1 MRIIVAEY
9 PKSGG
14 TWIVGMLGD
23 ALQLP
28 KRDIYI
34 NDQHPWLEDS
44 SKGIDLRKHPW
55 FIDSTSLSLTDSCV
69 IKSHELPHSSL
80 TEFPARFIHLVRDGR
95 DVVVSKYF
103 YEKDFCV
110 ANGIYERFD
119 VPFENYI
126 MQVTLEWRNYV
137 LAWMKCGVAT
147 IRYED
152 FLQDTPSTL
161 RAVLDGLGLTVG
173 DAELQQAIDANT
185 KAKLKQAL
193 DKAHKYN
200 TFIRKGVSGDWEHYF
215 NRENV
220 RTFKDLAG
228 DILIQ
233 LGYENSLHW

>member
-55 FIDSTSLSLTDSCV
+55 FADSASLNLTDNCI
-69 IKSHELPHSSL
+69 IKSHELPNSPL
-80 TEFPARFIHLVRDGR
+80 INFPAKFIHLVRDGR

-119 VPFENYI
+119 IPFEDYVV
-126 MQVTLEWRNYV
+126 QVALEWRNYV
-137 LAWMKCGVAT
+137 FAWMKCGIAT
-147 IRYED
+147 IKYEH
-152 FLQDTPSTL
+152 FLQDARNTACMAL
-161 RAVLDGLGLTVG
+161 EELGLAVE

-185 KAKLKQAL
+185 KTKLRQAL

-200 TFIRKGVSGDWEHYF
+200 TFIRKGVSGDWKHF
-215 NRENV
+215 FSKTDV
-220 RTFKDLAG
+220 RTFKEVAG
-228 DILIQ
+228 DALIQ
-233 LGYENSLHW
+233 LGYESSAHW